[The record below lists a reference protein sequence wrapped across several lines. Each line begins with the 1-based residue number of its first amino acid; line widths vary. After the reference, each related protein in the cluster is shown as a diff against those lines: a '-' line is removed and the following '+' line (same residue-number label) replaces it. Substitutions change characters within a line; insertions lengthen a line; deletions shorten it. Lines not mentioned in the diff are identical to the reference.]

1 MYIHS
6 FKVISP
12 HRLSEA
18 IKFNQQ
24 YHKYED
30 VPDVQDK
37 LRWCRYHMGLSQK
50 EVADLIGINRSVYIN
65 YENGKTVHYKKEIVD
80 KLARL
85 YNVPVDDFLDDY
97 SRFLYYSQEKAM
109 WEYREVIRK
118 TENK

>member
-12 HRLSEA
+12 HRISEA

-50 EVADLIGINRSVYIN
+50 EVADLIGINRSVYIK
-65 YENGKTVHYKKEIVD
+65 YENGKIVHYKKDIVN
-80 KLARL
+80 KLAKL
-85 YNVPVDDFLDDY
+85 YNVPVNDFLLGY
-97 SRFLYYSQEKAM
+97 
-109 WEYREVIRK
+109 
-118 TENK
+118 ENK